1 MVYLFAVFGICIGVW
16 FAEWETRRKKDYFG
30 SHPQR
35 QLTPEV
41 FSRDVIAYYHHS
53 GRR

>member
-1 MVYLFAVFGICIGVW
+1 MVYLFAVFGGIYIGVLV
-16 FAEWETRRKKDYFG
+16 AEWETRRKKYHFG

-35 QLTPEV
+35 ELTPEV
-41 FSRDVIAYYHHS
+41 FSRDVIAYYHS